1 MRKISVLMPTYN
13 DAQYITKSLHSIFEQ
28 NYNNW
33 ELIIVNDGSTDET
46 ERLIKSFDDNRI
58 KYIYQENSGQ
68 LNALLTGSKYIEG
81 DIVLLFHSDD
91 ELAHNRVFSNI
102 IHSFDSHKE
111 MDGLYADYLIIDKNG
126 NQTGI
131 LKVPDQIHQ
140 TEIIKKVFYHKGD
153 NTVGD
158 TFIVKRDVFNNYVL
172 PNYIYDNTIYYI
184 NYKEFKTLNLMKIE
198 PWYKYRVFDENYI
211 HSEVG
216 KFEVSNGCFRT
227 IYKLLSNNY
236 SSGPLLPFSNL
247 FVLKVF
253 RKLKLYR
260 LFTIKKGTS
269 IHVDLARKVYSLWRN
284 ELISKQFPDLSIK
297 QIDKILHSINR
308 IGKHSKPLY
317 IDKKEIESIPYLFH
331 GKDVRRFY
339 QAYQAGEMGNLYQ
352 LILDSEY
359 DHIIVESEE
368 DKEIVQAILKFY
380 SLFYDVIVER
390 RSDV

>member
-91 ELAHNRVFSNI
+91 ELANNRVFSNI

-140 TEIIKKVFYHKGD
+140 TEIIKKVFYHK
-153 NTVGD
+153 
-158 TFIVKRDVFNNYVL
+158 
-172 PNYIYDNTIYYI
+172 
-184 NYKEFKTLNLMKIE
+184 
-198 PWYKYRVFDENYI
+198 
-211 HSEVG
+211 
-216 KFEVSNGCFRT
+216 
-227 IYKLLSNNY
+227 
-236 SSGPLLPFSNL
+236 
-247 FVLKVF
+247 
-253 RKLKLYR
+253 
-260 LFTIKKGTS
+260 
-269 IHVDLARKVYSLWRN
+269 
-284 ELISKQFPDLSIK
+284 
-297 QIDKILHSINR
+297 
-308 IGKHSKPLY
+308 
-317 IDKKEIESIPYLFH
+317 EIIP
-331 GKDVRRFY
+331 
-339 QAYQAGEMGNLYQ
+339 
-352 LILDSEY
+352 
-359 DHIIVESEE
+359 
-368 DKEIVQAILKFY
+368 
-380 SLFYDVIVER
+380 
-390 RSDV
+390 